1 MMLHGKTINIDTV
14 LSHGD
19 KGSESGFNNYND
31 QGHPVANFFGKPMH
45 AT

>member
-1 MMLHGKTINIDTV
+1 MLHGKTINIDTV

-31 QGHPVANFFGKPMH
+31 
-45 AT
+45 

>member
-1 MMLHGKTINIDTV
+1 MIDRFDPWIKMMLHEKTINIDTV

-31 QGHPVANFFGKPMH
+31 
-45 AT
+45 